1 MKSSILALATT
12 AAGTAYAAEA
22 AGAYSQCGGTNWTG
36 PTECT
41 SGYTCQ
47 SQNPYYY
54 QCTYGVATA
63 TEVSNATTSAASSA
77 PTTLATQPSP
87 SAAASTSSA
96 ATVAVASSSAASKA
110 PTTLATR
117 ASTSA
122 KASTSKAVA
131 ESASAV
137 VSSHVS
143 ASQVKSSTAASSS
156 AVAPSSS
163 AVASSSSAVASSS
176 AIAASR
182 VVATAADTASGP
194 AATDICDATG
204 YLILSGT
211 PWIVDNMFYDS
222 AGSVG
227 TQCTNYQSQTTDA
240 AGNPAVVWS
249 SVTDIEYVES
259 TNNVPKGYSFIGLT
273 QNLETQISGIE
284 SIPTSYEWSRTNS
297 TAFKGNVCFDFM
309 TSDTKGD
316 STSTSAQ
323 ELMLWLQY
331 EGGQLPIGW
340 GSGSVAT
347 IDNLYG
353 TSWNLY
359 EGKNTDTGIT
369 VHSMIPTTQFDGS
382 FTGDIKDWLEAL
394 VTHGTFTDSTYV
406 NVGNAGTEYF
416 YGSST
421 LNATLGLQINLS

>member
-22 AGAYSQCGGTNWTG
+22 AGAYSQCGGMNWNG
-36 PTECT
+36 PTECA

-63 TEVSNATTSAASSA
+63 TEVSNANSASASVPASAATSA
-77 PTTLATQPSP
+77 PTTLATQASS
-87 SAAASTSSA
+87 SAVASTSIA
-96 ATVAVASSSAASKA
+96 AVASSSAASKA

-117 ASTSA
+117 ASTST
-122 KASTSKAVA
+122 KASTSKTVIK
-131 ESASAV
+131 STSAV

-143 ASQVKSSTAASSS
+143 TSQVQSSTVASSSVVASSVVASSS
-156 AVAPSSS
+156 AV
-163 AVASSSSAVASSS
+163 
-176 AIAASR
+176 AASR

-204 YLILSGT
+204 YMILSGT

-273 QNLETQISGIE
+273 SNLETQISGIE
-284 SIPTSYEWSRTNS
+284 AIPASYEWTRTNS

-340 GSGSVAT
+340 ASGSVAT

-369 VHSMIPTTQFDGS
+369 VHSMLPTTQFDGS